1 MNVYSSIKALFKA
14 NAALAL
20 FHHGSV
26 VVVVVVV
33 VVVAEFH
40 HVCLLAF
47 VVVLHCAQLMYLQP
61 VKSLKMNLMNFEQ
74 GNHSSQLQS

>member
-1 MNVYSSIKALFKA
+1 MYVYSSIKALFKA

-20 FHHGSV
+20 FHHGS
-26 VVVVVVV
+26 VVVVVV